1 MDNFNGP
8 ADQTERERLGRRIEG
23 GPGPLD
29 YYDQLPKAAD
39 KERAELEAWAEKE
52 RKEQAKQAEERKKK
66 QEAREKVAER
76 QIGRIDGML
85 ETCSID
91 YILPLVQA
99 KKILMDEIKPPRI
112 LVGDDSGKLIF

>member
-1 MDNFNGP
+1 MGYGP
-8 ADQTERERLGRRIEG
+8 G
-23 GPGPLD
+23 GDPGPLG
-29 YYDQLPKAAD
+29 YYEYLPKAAD
-39 KERAELEAWAEKE
+39 REQAEFEARAEKE
-52 RKEQAKQAEERKKK
+52 RKELAKQAEELKKK

-99 KKILMDEIKPPRI
+99 KKILLDEIKPPRI